1 MIDAKK
7 PVSRRVLAAV
17 PHGVRPRIAVTIYPN
32 GVIGLR
38 EYKRRRE
45 YQLGVG
51 ALYVQA
57 VASEAL
63 AERIAR
69 KKARRARRLARS

>member
-1 MIDAKK
+1 MIEAKK
-7 PVSRRVLAAV
+7 PVARRVTAAV
-17 PHGVRPRIAVTIYPN
+17 PHGVNQKIAVTIYPN

-51 ALYVQA
+51 VLYVQA

-69 KKARRARRLARS
+69 RKARRARKLGRA